1 MHRRPHGFLQRR
13 IGVPVPKPHVAQE
26 IPVRSEDSKPRQGVR
41 ASKVGRHTQI
51 RPFGPLCYRWYLPC
65 KSAVD
70 FLLALGLLM
79 LTAPVVLLAAALVKL
94 TSKGPAVYTQTR
106 VGQYGR
112 HFTIFKLRTMV
123 NDCESL
129 TGPRWAL
136 PGDPRITL
144 VGQLLRKTHI
154 DELPQ
159 LVNVLRGDMSLIGP
173 RPERPEF
180 LPTLER
186 EVPAYRDRL
195 AVRPG
200 LTGLAQLQ
208 LEADTDIDSV
218 RRKLAHDL
226 YYIQQLSPW
235 LDFRI
240 LICTAFYAAGVP
252 FRLAGRWLRVPASVE
267 IEHTDADGEML
278 TPRLAA

>member
-1 MHRRPHGFLQRR
+1 M
-13 IGVPVPKPHVAQE
+13 PVPKEAQQIETRPSDIKPLVRRSVSVA
-26 IPVRSEDSKPRQGVR
+26 
-41 ASKVGRHTQI
+41 GRRTQI
-51 RPFGPLCYRWYLPC
+51 RSFGPLRYRWYLPC
-65 KSAVD
+65 KSAMD
-70 FLLALGLLM
+70 FLMALGMLM
-79 LTAPVVLLAAALVKL
+79 VFAPVILLAAALVKL
-94 TSKGPAVYTQTR
+94 TSRGPAFYLQTR

-123 NDCESL
+123 DKCESL
-129 TGPRWAL
+129 TGPRWAI

-144 VGQLLRKTHI
+144 LGQILRKTHI

-186 EVPAYRDRL
+186 EVPGYRDRL
-195 AVRPG
+195 VVRPG

-208 LEADTDIDSV
+208 LEADVEVDNV
-218 RRKLAHDL
+218 RRKLTHDL
-226 YYIQQLSPW
+226 YYIQQLSPG
-235 LDFRI
+235 LDLRI

-252 FRLAGRWLRVPASVE
+252 FRAIGRWLGVPQSEE
-267 IEHTDADGEML
+267 IEKEEPKEEVNAR
-278 TPRLAA
+278 PLAA